1 MEEQASLSAI
11 VHGRVQGVFFRD
23 FVRGIAELHGLTGW
37 VRNLPEGT
45 VEVRAEGPRD
55 KLLELL
61 KFLEL
66 GPPRARVDRVDA
78 TWLEYAGD
86 YSSFQV
92 RFL

>member
-1 MEEQASLSAI
+1 MEELASLSAI

-23 FVRGIAELHGLTGW
+23 FVHGIAELHGLTGW
-37 VRNLPEGT
+37 VRNCPEGT
-45 VEVRAEGPRD
+45 VEVRAEGPKD

-66 GPPRARVDRVDA
+66 GPPRARVDRVDV
-78 TWLEYAGD
+78 TWSEYSGD
-86 YSSFQV
+86 DNSFQV